1 MANVTKRIEND
12 TLYFELAGRV
22 DTSNANQVEQA
33 IQNIK
38 SENSASNYIVDAAQ
52 LEFISSAGL
61 RVLLATQKSMGKKG
75 KMIVKEVN
83 DTVMEI
89 FNITGFLD
97 ILTIE

>member
-1 MANVTKRIEND
+1 MNINKVLEGTKLELEITGRLDTITAPELDAEIKQNMDAIECLVLN
-12 TLYFELAGRV
+12 FKG
-22 DTSNANQVEQA
+22 VE
-33 IQNIK
+33 
-38 SENSASNYIVDAAQ
+38 Y
-52 LEFISSAGL
+52 ISSAGL

-89 FNITGFLD
+89 FNITGFVD

>member
-1 MANVTKRIEND
+1 MNINKVLEGTKLELEITGRLDTITAPELDAEIKQNMDDIECLVLN
-12 TLYFELAGRV
+12 FKGV
-22 DTSNANQVEQA
+22 D
-33 IQNIK
+33 
-38 SENSASNYIVDAAQ
+38 Y
-52 LEFISSAGL
+52 ISSAGL

-89 FNITGFLD
+89 FNITGFVD

>member
-1 MANVTKRIEND
+1 MNINKVLEGTKLELEITGRLDTITAPELDAEIKQNMDDIECLVLN
-12 TLYFELAGRV
+12 FKG
-22 DTSNANQVEQA
+22 VE
-33 IQNIK
+33 
-38 SENSASNYIVDAAQ
+38 Y
-52 LEFISSAGL
+52 ISSAGL

-89 FNITGFLD
+89 FNITGFVD

>member
-12 TLYFELAGRV
+12 TLYFELSGRV
-22 DTSNANQVEQA
+22 DTSNANQVDQA
-33 IQNIK
+33 IQSIK

-61 RVLLATQKSMGKKG
+61 RVILKAQKIMNTQGSMKLINVCDGI
-75 KMIVKEVN
+75 MEVF
-83 DTVMEI
+83 D
-89 FNITGFLD
+89 ITGFLD

>member
-1 MANVTKRIEND
+1 MNINKVLEGTKLELEITGRLD
-12 TLYFELAGRV
+12 TITAPELDAEIKQNMDAINCLVLNFKG
-22 DTSNANQVEQA
+22 VE
-33 IQNIK
+33 
-38 SENSASNYIVDAAQ
+38 Y
-52 LEFISSAGL
+52 ISSAGL

-89 FNITGFLD
+89 FNITGFVD

>member
-1 MANVTKRIEND
+1 MNINKVLEGTKLELEITGRLD
-12 TLYFELAGRV
+12 TITAPELDAEIKQNM
-22 DTSNANQVEQA
+22 DDVECLVL
-33 IQNIK
+33 NFK
-38 SENSASNYIVDAAQ
+38 GVEY
-52 LEFISSAGL
+52 ISSAGL

-89 FNITGFLD
+89 FNITGFVD

>member
-1 MANVTKRIEND
+1 MNINKVLEGTKLELEITGRLDTITAPELDAEIKQNMNDIEYLVLN
-12 TLYFELAGRV
+12 FKG
-22 DTSNANQVEQA
+22 VE
-33 IQNIK
+33 
-38 SENSASNYIVDAAQ
+38 Y
-52 LEFISSAGL
+52 ISSAGL

-89 FNITGFLD
+89 FNITGFVD